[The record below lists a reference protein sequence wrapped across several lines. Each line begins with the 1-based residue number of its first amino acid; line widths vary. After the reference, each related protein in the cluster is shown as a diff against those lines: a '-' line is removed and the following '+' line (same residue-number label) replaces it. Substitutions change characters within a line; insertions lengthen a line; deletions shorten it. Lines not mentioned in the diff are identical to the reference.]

1 MHMCARGLFF
11 FSLGLKMHVTASFKA
26 NASSDLQRIFASH
39 AGKELTTNVQGP
51 GIPEG
56 AYRAMACTTLHS
68 LCDFVKSNRPGVLLT
83 PVRALPE
90 EGDDHEASTKAM
102 ISMMA
107 LAGHALE
114 LEPSADTG
122 SQRVYL
128 TVSREPHQSTVQL
141 YVVTFPMNKRKST
154 EALQAELARM
164 KGRAEAAENLVRV
177 LEQQFTAAI
186 RAEGVRHTAALQ
198 EVHTIACQREAWYLR
213 RQQTLLENWQE
224 SNEQVVQLQ
233 AQAAARVQTTGRK
246 RQRTEA
252 LDSAN

>member
-1 MHMCARGLFF
+1 MQ
-11 FSLGLKMHVTASFKA
+11 VTASFKA
-26 NASSDLQRIFASH
+26 NASTDLQRIFASH
-39 AGKELTTNVQGP
+39 AGKEITTNVQGP

-68 LCDFVKSNRPGVLLT
+68 LCDFAKFNRPGVFLI
-83 PVRALPE
+83 PVRPLPE

-114 LEPSADTG
+114 LEPSTDTG

-128 TVSREPHQSTVQL
+128 TVSREPHQSTLQL
-141 YVVTFPMNKRKST
+141 YVVTFPANKRKSA
-154 EALQAELARM
+154 ESLQAELARM
-164 KGRAEAAENLVRV
+164 KDRAEAAENLVRV
-177 LEQQFTAAI
+177 LEKQFTAAI

-213 RQQTLLENWQE
+213 RQKTLLENWQE
-224 SNEQVVQLQ
+224 SNEQVVLFQ
-233 AQAAARVQTTGRK
+233 AQAAARVQTARK
-246 RQRTEA
+246 RQRTEVPT
-252 LDSAN
+252 SAN